1 MLRKE
6 NKSVIFKALLN
17 LQCPGLVLRNCV
29 KYSRMFY
36 VFVSRIVKLRANAAT
51 RWHFSELQSLPG
63 LEPASFIAP
72 M

>member
-1 MLRKE
+1 MLRKG

-36 VFVSRIVKLRANAAT
+36 VFVSRIVKLT
-51 RWHFSELQSLPG
+51 EQMQPQDGTFQSCKVYLD
-63 LEPASFIAP
+63 
-72 M
+72 